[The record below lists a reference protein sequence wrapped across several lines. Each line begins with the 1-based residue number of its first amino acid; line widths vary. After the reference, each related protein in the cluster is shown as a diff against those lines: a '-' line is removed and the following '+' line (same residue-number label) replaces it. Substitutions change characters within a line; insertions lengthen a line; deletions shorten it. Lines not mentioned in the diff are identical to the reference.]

1 MKTLLT
7 ISPTIR
13 VQYDYLSNCNPVS
26 TREEHAGLAAQ
37 LYAAYAKGREIR
49 DLVAVVG
56 EESLTDEDR
65 LYLDFAQNFEN
76 KFLNQGM
83 TNRTIFET
91 LDIGWELLSIFPN
104 PKRQLKRIDEEHIEK
119 YHPDRR
125 DPNYDFAR
133 VDA

>member
-1 MKTLLT
+1 MKEA
-7 ISPTIR
+7 IGK
-13 VQYDYLSNCNPVS
+13 DS
-26 TREEHAGLAAQ
+26 TREEHAGLSAQ
-37 LYAAYAKGREIR
+37 LYSAYAKGREIR

-125 DPNYDFAR
+125 DPKYDFAR